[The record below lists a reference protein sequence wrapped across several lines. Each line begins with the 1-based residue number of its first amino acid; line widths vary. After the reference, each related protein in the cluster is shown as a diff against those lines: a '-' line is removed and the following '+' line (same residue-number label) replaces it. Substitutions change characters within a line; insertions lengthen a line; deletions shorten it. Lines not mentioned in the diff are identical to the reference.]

1 MGVPLA
7 LQFKKDIPKA
17 DFSKLYDGKR
27 LTLFMDLLDE
37 ISKEHD
43 LTPFSSFVEDDYAK
57 VESWFESE
65 DGLQTV
71 SAIIKAFQSE
81 KQWSKEPR
89 KLKCF
94 PSLMAELKELER
106 CLEIGKK
113 KKMPF
118 KFFLY

>member
-17 DFSKLYDGKR
+17 EFSSDGKR
-27 LTLFMDLLDE
+27 LTLFMDLLDK
-37 ISKEHD
+37 ISKEND
-43 LTPFSSFVEDDYAK
+43 LTPFSRFVEDDFGEG
-57 VESWFESE
+57 ESWFESA

-71 SAIIKAFQSE
+71 SGIIKAFQSE

-94 PSLMAELKELER
+94 ASLMAELKELEH

-113 KKMPF
+113 KKIPF
-118 KFFLY
+118 KFFFY